1 MLRKSI
7 PDIRYL
13 RARDPRIAVQM
24 LTLEPWQHV
33 SPLPPA
39 RRDISVV
46 VDDEEDE
53 ETLGD
58 LIRVALAEDAEVIE
72 AVDLL
77 DSTPHEALPDGA
89 RRRLETRPGQ
99 SNMLLRI
106 ILRPI
111 DRTLTSQE
119 ANTIRN
125 AIYRAV
131 HQGPVMEL
139 I

>member
-13 RARDPRIAVQM
+13 RASDPRIAAQM
-24 LTLEPWQHV
+24 QHLDPWQHV

-46 VDDEEDE
+46 VADEEDE

-58 LIRVALAEDAEVIE
+58 VIRSALGDGAELIESVE
-72 AVDLL
+72 LL
-77 DSTPHEALPDGA
+77 SRTPHTELPEAA
-89 RRRLETRPGQ
+89 RDRLGTKSGQ
-99 SNMLLRI
+99 CNMLLRI
-106 ILRPI
+106 MLRPI
-111 DRTLTSQE
+111 DQTLSSDE
-119 ANTIRN
+119 ANAIRN
-125 AIYRAV
+125 DIYRAV
-131 HQGPVMEL
+131 HCGPVMEL